1 MSRPPSPTRT
11 DRLGDMPDRK
21 RRQPLD
27 VAGVLIM
34 LGLCAIW
41 GFQQVA
47 MKAMA
52 GAADPLLQVAVRS
65 SGAAVL
71 VWAYSRL
78 WRRDLWLP
86 GLNWREGVFVGA
98 LFGIE
103 YLFVGIGLRHVGSG
117 LLSVLLYTAPIFV
130 AVSLHLTLREERLS
144 PRQWLGCGFSFLGV
158 ALVFLL
164 PGDAVAVPG
173 ASAGLVLLGA
183 VCALLAGLF
192 WGMTTV
198 AVRLSRLSEAPFAQ
212 TLFYQLLGGAICA
225 WPVVLLGGNTRW
237 EQSAA
242 LWLLTFYQTVI
253 VCFASYLVWFWLLQR
268 YLASRMGVMSLLSP
282 ALAVILGAILLAE
295 PLTPGFLFA
304 TGLIMA
310 GLIIVMSRD
319 RRAGRG

>member
-1 MSRPPSPTRT
+1 
-11 DRLGDMPDRK
+11 MPERR

-27 VAGVLIM
+27 VPGALIM
-34 LGLCAIW
+34 LGLCAVW

-65 SGAAVL
+65 SGAALL
-71 VWAYSRL
+71 VWAYSRF
-78 WRRDLWLP
+78 WRRDLWVP
-86 GLNWREGVFVGA
+86 GIGWREGVFVGL
-98 LFGIE
+98 LFGVE
-103 YLFVGIGLRHVGSG
+103 YLFVGIGLRHIGSG

-130 AVSLHLTLREERLS
+130 ALSLHLTLPEERLS
-144 PRQWLGCGFSFLGV
+144 QRQWLGCGLSFLGV

-164 PGDAVAVPG
+164 PGDTLAVPG
-173 ASAGLVLLGA
+173 GSAGLVLLGS

-212 TLFYQLLGGAICA
+212 TLFYQLLGGALCA
-225 WPVVLLGGNTRW
+225 WPVVLLGGNLRW
-237 EQSAA
+237 EPSAA

-253 VCFASYLVWFWLLQR
+253 VCFASYLVWFWLMQR

-282 ALAVILGAILLAE
+282 ALAVVLGAILLAE

-304 TGLIMA
+304 TVLIIA
-310 GLIIVMSRD
+310 GLVIVMSRD
-319 RRAGRG
+319 RRSGRG

>member
-1 MSRPPSPTRT
+1 
-11 DRLGDMPDRK
+11 
-21 RRQPLD
+21 
-27 VAGVLIM
+27 M
-34 LGLCAIW
+34 LGLCGIW

-78 WRRDLWLP
+78 WRRDRWVG
-86 GLNWREGVFVGA
+86 GLALREGVVVGA
-98 LFGIE
+98 LFGVE
-103 YLFVGIGLRHVGSG
+103 YLFVGIGLRHIGSG

-130 AVSLHLTLREERLS
+130 AVSLHLFLREERMS
-144 PRQWLGCGFSFLGV
+144 QRQWLGCAVSFAGV
-158 ALVFLL
+158 ALVFLA
-164 PGDAVAVPG
+164 PGDAIAVPG
-173 ASAGLVLLGA
+173 VTAGLALFGA
-183 VCALLAGLF
+183 LCALLAGLF

-212 TLFYQLLGGAICA
+212 TLFYQLLGGALCA
-225 WPVVLLGGNTRW
+225 WPVVLLGGHGRW

-282 ALAVILGAILLAE
+282 AIAVILGAILLSE
-295 PLTPGFLFA
+295 PLTPGFLVA
-304 TGLIMA
+304 AAMIIA
-310 GLIIVMSRD
+310 GLVIVMSRD
-319 RRAGRG
+319 RRTVRHT